1 MPNVISSKCSL
12 PLVVV
17 MLDQRSRSVGATYIP
32 GRIAACYSVPIC
44 CFALTKLASFD
55 GPTRSTAR

>member
-32 GRIAACYSVPIC
+32 GRNAACYSVPIC